1 MCRDACAGK
10 SFIANSSTMKWR
22 KQFFFLCALV
32 SVFALNAWSQDAPDS
47 QAVRPSGVSGPV
59 RKAKAVT
66 AKDTED
72 ADVESTAAH
81 KTKTSKSTHAASHRK
96 RAKEKETEESIPA
109 PTEYTPE
116 GIPKTSAASA
126 IVVDANSGKILYEKN
141 ADQTRVPASTQKLLT
156 ALVVA
161 ESGFLERT
169 VTVQVVDTLAEPVKL
184 NIKAG
189 DTYQRID
196 LLRALLVKSPNDVAR
211 CLARDNAGSIEAFAE
226 IMNRRAQQLGAVH
239 SHLAES
245 GFLERTVTVQVVDT
259 LAEPVKLNI
268 KAGDTYQ
275 RIDLL
280 RALLVKSPND
290 VARCLARDNA
300 GSIEAFAQIMN
311 RRAQELGAVH
321 SHFVNPNGL
330 PIPGQYSTAR
340 DLSLIARAAYANP
353 TIRSIVCLP
362 QLVFRY
368 ANGRTRE
375 LENTNKLLRRL
386 PYCNGM
392 KTGYTDAAGK
402 CLIASGTRPG
412 KDVIVVVLGDSSSK
426 VWRDA
431 SALLSW
437 GLLM

>member
-1 MCRDACAGK
+1 VLAPLKVLSLISGP
-10 SFIANSSTMKWR
+10 MKLSRNWLC
-22 KQFFFLCALV
+22 FLCVLILS
-32 SVFALNAWSQDAPDS
+32 SVPSVWSQDAADS
-47 QAVRPSGVSGPV
+47 ESVRPSGVSGSV

-66 AKDTED
+66 AKADDD
-72 ADVESTAAH
+72 ADAEPSPTRKA
-81 KTKTSKSTHAASHRK
+81 KTSKSTHARSHRTHAK
-96 RAKEKETEESIPA
+96 AKETPETIPA

-116 GIPKTSAASA
+116 GIPKTSAASV

-141 ADQTRVPASTQKLLT
+141 PDQFRAPASTQKLLT
-156 ALVVA
+156 ALIVA
-161 ESGFLERT
+161 ESGFLDRQ
-169 VTVQVVDTLAEPVKL
+169 VTVQPTDTMAEPVKL

-211 CLARDNAGSIEAFAE
+211 CLARDNAGSIEAFGE
-226 IMNRRAQQLGAVH
+226 VMNRRAQQ
-239 SHLAES
+239 
-245 GFLERTVTVQVVDT
+245 
-259 LAEPVKLNI
+259 
-268 KAGDTYQ
+268 
-275 RIDLL
+275 
-280 RALLVKSPND
+280 
-290 VARCLARDNA
+290 
-300 GSIEAFAQIMN
+300 
-311 RRAQELGAVH
+311 LGAVH

-330 PIPGQYSTAR
+330 PVPGQYSTAR
-340 DLSLIARAAYANP
+340 DLSLIARVAYANP

-362 QLVFRY
+362 QLVFRF

-412 KDVIVVVLGDSSSK
+412 KDVIVVVLGDSSSR

-437 GLLM
+437 SLWM

>member
-1 MCRDACAGK
+1 MYRDACAGK
-10 SFIANSSTMKWR
+10 SFIANSSAMMWGKR
-22 KQFFFLCALV
+22 VFFVWALL
-32 SVFALNAWSQDAPDS
+32 SVFALSSWSQDPADS
-47 QAVRPSGVSGPV
+47 PSVRPSGVSGPV

-66 AKDTED
+66 AKETD
-72 ADVESTAAH
+72 DVDSESTPAR
-81 KTKTSKSTHAASHRK
+81 KTKSSTSAHASSHRK
-96 RAKEKETEESIPA
+96 RAKAKETEESIPA

-116 GIPKTSAASA
+116 GIPKTSAASI
-126 IVVDANSGKILYEKN
+126 IVVDANTGRTLYEKN

-156 ALVVA
+156 ALIVA
-161 ESGFLERT
+161 ESGFLDRT
-169 VTVQVVDTLAEPVKL
+169 VTVQPVDTLAEPVKL

-211 CLARDNAGSIEAFAE
+211 CLARDNAGSIAAFAE
-226 IMNRRAQQLGAVH
+226 
-239 SHLAES
+239 
-245 GFLERTVTVQVVDT
+245 
-259 LAEPVKLNI
+259 
-268 KAGDTYQ
+268 
-275 RIDLL
+275 
-280 RALLVKSPND
+280 
-290 VARCLARDNA
+290 
-300 GSIEAFAQIMN
+300 IMN

-330 PIPGQYSTAR
+330 PIPGQYSSAR
-340 DLSLIARAAYANP
+340 DLSIIARAAYANP

-412 KDVIVVVLGDSSSK
+412 KDIIVVALGDSSSH

-437 GLLM
+437 GLGM